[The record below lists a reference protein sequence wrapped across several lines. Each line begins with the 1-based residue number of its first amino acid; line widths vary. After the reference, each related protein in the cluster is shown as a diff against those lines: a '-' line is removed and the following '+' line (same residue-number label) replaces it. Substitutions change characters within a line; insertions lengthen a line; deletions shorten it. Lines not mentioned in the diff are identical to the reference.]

1 VANDMTR
8 IKTLR
13 QAYPHFILGYDLDSE
28 EDLGHSLLY
37 HLDTFLPLENSL
49 QSGDF
54 QLPLYFHAGE
64 TSWIDDLVSTSD
76 PSDLVATIENLLDV
90 VLLNSKRIGHGIALV
105 KYPYLLSVVKERGIA
120 IEVCPVSNQI
130 LGYVPDL
137 RNHPAVNFLR
147 SGNAVVLGADD
158 PGTFGYD
165 NFSVDWYQ
173 AYMAWGLDLADL
185 KTLAYNSLMY
195 SGLTSDEKTDAVNK
209 WKLQWDHFAATVKA
223 EACSTNFTADNTNVT
238 FGKIFPR
245 QVTDHQPINITVY
258 GRNFHTAI
266 CQKVVC
272 KFNDAISVYARYI
285 TNFKL
290 ICQFSPRVS
299 NDINVTVHV
308 SLDGGQTYSVAGN
321 ITYVTSQRDNNTYVT
336 SQRVNNAAVNQNNV
350 TLVLWFAVLF
360 NILLLLKR

>member
-1 VANDMTR
+1 MENVR
-8 IKTLR
+8 TLR
-13 QAYPHFILGYDLDSE
+13 EAYPHFILGYDLVNE
-28 EDLGHSLLY
+28 EDLGYSLLY

-49 QSGDF
+49 QSGNS

-64 TSWIDDLVSTSD
+64 TSWMDDLVSTSD
-76 PSDLVATIENLLDV
+76 PSDPVATIENLLDV
-90 VLLNSKRIGHGIALV
+90 VLLNTKRIGHGIALV
-105 KYPYLLSVVKERGIA
+105 KYPYLQSVVKDRGIA

-147 SGNAVVLGADD
+147 SGNVIVLGADD

-165 NFSVDWYQ
+165 NFTVDWYQ

-209 WKLQWDHFAATVKA
+209 WKLQWGNFTATVKA
-223 EACSTNFTADNTNVT
+223 KACSTNFKADNTNVT

-245 QVTDHQPINITVY
+245 QVTDHQPINNITVY

-272 KFNDAISVYARYI
+272 KFNDVISEYARYI

-290 ICQFSPRVS
+290 VCQLPPRVS
-299 NDINVTVHV
+299 GDTNVTVHV
-308 SLDGGQTYSVAGN
+308 SLDGGQTFTVAGN
-321 ITYVTSQRDNNTYVT
+321 ITYIASNITYVT

-350 TLVLWFAVLF
+350 TLLLWFAVLF
-360 NILLLLKR
+360 SILWLLKS

>member
-1 VANDMTR
+1 MARTR
-8 IKTLR
+8 TLR
-13 QAYPHFILGYDLDSE
+13 QAYPHFILGYDLVNE

-49 QSGDF
+49 QSGNS

-64 TSWIDDLVSTSD
+64 TSWMDDLVSTSD
-76 PSDLVATIENLLDV
+76 PSDPVATIENLLDV
-90 VLLNSKRIGHGIALV
+90 VLLNTKRIGHGIALV
-105 KYPYLLSVVKERGIA
+105 KYPYLQSVVKDRGIA

-165 NFSVDWYQ
+165 NFTVDWHQ

-195 SGLTSDEKTDAVNK
+195 SGLTSDEKTVALDK
-209 WKLQWDHFAATVKA
+209 WKVQWDNFAANVTANV
-223 EACSTNFTADNTNVT
+223 CSTNFKADNTNVT
-238 FGKIFPR
+238 FGMLFPR
-245 QVTDHQPINITVY
+245 QVTGHQPINITVY

-272 KFNDAISVYARYI
+272 KFNDVISVYARYI

-290 ICQFSPRVS
+290 TCQFSPRVS
-299 NDINVTVHV
+299 RDTNVTVHV
-308 SLDGGQTYSVAGN
+308 SLDGGKTFTVAGN
-321 ITYVTSQRDNNTYVT
+321 ITYVTSQRDT
-336 SQRVNNAAVNQNNV
+336 SAAVNQNNV
-350 TLVLWFAVLF
+350 TLVLWFAVLL
-360 NILLLLKR
+360 NILWLLKH